1 MSSVTVRGRVDPR
14 AGLRVT
20 GGTERPV
27 PAATTRRYELRSSE
41 QRDALAAAPLPLG
54 MRADAAR
61 RTRHRDIYLDAP
73 DESLRRRGVT
83 CRLRVAS
90 DGRQLLSLRM
100 DGQSAAPLR
109 LDAPV
114 RATDPAAALRE
125 VTPVARQLAA
135 LVDPA
140 SLQVRLELEVDR
152 FTRFAHHDLLRRPRL
167 ELHYDQVT
175 VRRGAGGREFH
186 QLCAHV
192 LRGDGMELSR
202 LAAALE
208 QAHDLRALV
217 GDPRDHAEL
226 LLRWMGASLG
236 DDAPGQFASSDHL
249 ATDAPDVARAQPE
262 FLSPELSLVAFQ
274 RRVLALAQDH
284 ATPLKERLRFLGI
297 VTSNL
302 DELYMVRMAGLR
314 QDAAAADG
322 ASVRGPDG
330 LTAITRLERVEHD
343 VAEIL
348 EAQSRCAVECL
359 RAAAKVGT
367 QLLQWSE
374 LSPAEREALRE
385 RCRDEIY
392 PELTPLAMTLS
403 PGHPLPHLP
412 HLGLSLAVLFRRST
426 ESASHLAEL
435 ELPRDASRLLA
446 VPGRANAVVPI
457 EEVLRANADLLYPN
471 AKVEGAWLFRVTRGG
486 DLDLDEKGADD
497 LLVAVSEATGRRLNN
512 PAVRVE
518 VERAMPASACA
529 LVLEN
534 LRREAMGKPLG
545 SAVTEVQA
553 ITGLLDLR
561 CLAELPLPDDPSL
574 EYPAM
579 PAAAPL
585 DSATVMDA
593 MRERD
598 LLFHHPFDAFDA
610 TVVRFLREAAADP
623 DVTTIKVTLYRAGD
637 PSAVVD
643 ALLAAARAGKKIAA
657 LVELKARFDEEHNVG
672 WARALEAAGAS
683 VVYGLVGLKVHA
695 KVALVVRREGARL
708 QRYAHVGTGNYNT
721 RSGRQY
727 TDLSLFS
734 TRDDLTSDVADLFN
748 SLTGSS
754 RPPEK
759 LSHGALVAPH
769 QLLSA
774 VLDRIRRETAH
785 ARAGRPARIAIKVN
799 GLSDPEVVRAL
810 YDAAAAGVVVDL
822 VVRGICTLRPL
833 ATGEPGHL
841 RVISVVGRF
850 LEHSRVYRFE
860 NGGTPE
866 FLIGSSDLRPRN
878 LRRRVELLVPVLDDV
893 HTRRLDRILEM
904 YLGDAG
910 GWLLLPDG
918 RYERRPGADSAVPR
932 GVGSGAQAAFAAP
945 PAAPSHPV
953 AANGQRAGSAI
964 TR

>member
-1 MSSVTVRGRVDPR
+1 M
-14 AGLRVT
+14 RVT
-20 GGTERPV
+20 GATVRPV
-27 PAATTRRYELRSSE
+27 PSSTTVRYELRSHE
-41 QRDALAAAPLPLG
+41 QRDALASAPLPLG
-54 MRADAAR
+54 IRSDPAR
-61 RTRHRDIYLDAP
+61 RSHHRDLYLDTA
-73 DESLRRRGVT
+73 DDSLRLRGIT

-90 DGRQLLSLRM
+90 DGRQLLSLRT
-100 DGQSAAPLR
+100 DGRHAVPLR

-114 RATDPAAALRE
+114 RATDPAGALRE
-125 VTPVARQLAA
+125 ITPVARQLAA

-140 SLQVRLELEVDR
+140 SLDTRLELEVDR
-152 FTRFAHHDLLRRPRL
+152 LTRLAHHDLLRRPRL

-175 VRRGAGGREFH
+175 VRRGGGGRAFH

-192 LRGDGMELSR
+192 RRAGGLELTRFAS
-202 LAAALE
+202 ALE
-208 QAHDLRALV
+208 QAHDLRALI

-226 LLRWMGASLG
+226 LLRWMGASLH

-249 ATDAPDVARAQPE
+249 AIEAPDTAREQPE

-314 QDAAAADG
+314 QDADAAGG

-330 LTAITRLERVEHD
+330 LTAIARLERVEHD

-359 RAAAKVGT
+359 RAAAQAGT
-367 QLLQWSE
+367 QLLRWSD
-374 LSPAEREALRE
+374 LSPAERDALRE

-412 HLGLSLAVLFRRST
+412 HLGLSLAVLFRRT
-426 ESASHLAEL
+426 AESASHLAEL
-435 ELPRDASRLLA
+435 ELPRDASRLLS
-446 VPGRANAVVPI
+446 VPGRARAVIPI

-497 LLVAVSEATGRRLNN
+497 LLSAVSEATGRRLNN

-534 LRREAMGKPLG
+534 VRREAMGRSLG
-545 SAVTEVQA
+545 AAVTEVQPIA
-553 ITGLLDLR
+553 GLLDLR

-579 PAAAPL
+579 PSAATL
-585 DSATVMDA
+585 GDSTVMDS

-598 LLFHHPFDAFDA
+598 LLFHHPFDAFDT

-623 DVTTIKVTLYRAGD
+623 DVTTVKVTLYRAGD

-643 ALLAAARAGKKIAA
+643 ALLSAARAGKKVAA

-672 WARALEAAGAS
+672 WARALEAAGAN

-695 KVALVVRREGARL
+695 KVALVVRREGSRL

-734 TRDDLTSDVADLFN
+734 TRDALTSDVADLFN

-754 RPPEK
+754 RPPDM
-759 LSHGALVAPH
+759 LSHGALVAPL

-785 ARAGRPARIAIKVN
+785 ARAGRPARIAVKVN

-810 YDAAAAGVVVDL
+810 YDAAAAGVIVDL

-833 ATGEPGHL
+833 GASDPGRL
-841 RVISVVGRF
+841 RVVSVVGRF
-850 LEHSRVYRFE
+850 LEHSRIYRFE
-860 NGGTPE
+860 NGGAPE
-866 FLIGSSDLRPRN
+866 YFIGSSDLRPRN
-878 LRRRVELLVPVLDDV
+878 LRRRVELLVPVVDDA
-893 HTRRLDRILEM
+893 HKRRLDGILET
-904 YLGDAG
+904 YLSDAG
-910 GWLLLPDG
+910 GWLLHPDG
-918 RYERRPGADSAVPR
+918 RYERRAGADSAVPH
-932 GVGSGAQAAFAAP
+932 GVGSGAQATFAAA
-945 PAAPSHPV
+945 PAQGPHPV
-953 AANGQRAGSAI
+953 TSNGQHAGSAI
-964 TR
+964 PR